1 MLFRSGVDKAGA
13 ENYSNTGA
21 IIKAK
26 YTGEKI
32 ADVIPGVAGSIGEQ
46 YRIRSLAQ
54 DIFNLDF
61 MDDNTPRELIAKCYT
76 QKLKSLGYDAI
87 HSASLGAKCEYI
99 AVLDPSKIQ
108 IVK

>member
-1 MLFRSGVDKAGA
+1 M
-13 ENYSNTGA
+13 
-21 IIKAK
+21 
-26 YTGEKI
+26 
-32 ADVIPGVAGSIGEQ
+32 AGSIGEQ